1 MGPEDQAGFFIR
13 RWKFEVRDSY
23 GIGSYKQI
31 RKKIEYTSVAGHYH
45 VRYQDLLVFTF
56 NLVVPLLHESLEMRI
71 WMMKNIYN
79 KMKVYNSEFYMEPE
93 NNPLEERKREDD
105 SII

>member
-1 MGPEDQAGFFIR
+1 
-13 RWKFEVRDSY
+13 
-23 GIGSYKQI
+23 
-31 RKKIEYTSVAGHYH
+31 
-45 VRYQDLLVFTF
+45 
-56 NLVVPLLHESLEMRI
+56 
-71 WMMKNIYN
+71 MMKNIYN